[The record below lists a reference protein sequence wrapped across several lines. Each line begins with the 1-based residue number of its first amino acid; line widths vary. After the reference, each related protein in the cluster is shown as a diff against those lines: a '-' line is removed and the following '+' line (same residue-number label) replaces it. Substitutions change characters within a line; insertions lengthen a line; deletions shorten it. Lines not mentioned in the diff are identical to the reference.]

1 MMMKKIGFYL
11 TLGLLSAASFSNF
24 AQSDTEMA
32 ALKDLLDHRK
42 YRVLSAQIEQIP
54 NHQQQPELALLKA
67 KAMYLLKDT
76 EALDTWMVQ
85 LLKDNPTHAQLHY
98 IAALNKFNL
107 AQEAS
112 IFSAAGHAKDGLALI
127 KQAAA
132 LDPADLE
139 IQHALIGFYSGAPSI
154 AGGDEKEAQRLADAM
169 FAKDPVQGT
178 VAKATLL
185 LKDDDNVDSAKAMI
199 EQQLAAAPQNVDLLE
214 LKAAILASQD
224 QDKMAFE
231 LYQQAATLAEKPNDR
246 YASLYQIGRLAAAKQ
261 QDANKGIEALEQ
273 YISFYQD
280 SDDRQLHWA
289 KLRLAQIHFARKDFD
304 KANALVQQLRSEK
317 NEQEKFVDE
326 LKAFEKQL
334 KKVKT
339 S

>member
-1 MMMKKIGFYL
+1 MNKIGFYL
-11 TLGLLSAASFSNF
+11 TLGLFSAASFNNF
-24 AQSDTEMA
+24 AQTGPE
-32 ALKDLLDHRK
+32 LNPLQDLLDHHK
-42 YRVLSAQIEQIP
+42 YRALSAQVEQIP
-54 NHQQQPELALLKA
+54 DHQKSPELALFKA

-76 EALDTWMVQ
+76 EALDTWMTQ
-85 LLKDNPTHAQLHY
+85 LLKEHPTHAQLHF
-98 IAALNKFNL
+98 IGALNKFNL

-112 IFSAAGHAKDGLALI
+112 IFSAAGHAKDGLALM
-127 KQAAA
+127 KQAVA

-154 AGGDEKEAQRLADAM
+154 AGGDEEEAERLANAM

-185 LKDDDNVDSAKAMI
+185 LKDDDNVDKAQTMI
-199 EQQLAAAPQNVDLLE
+199 EQQLAAAPQDTDLLE
-214 LKAAILASQD
+214 LKAAILASKD
-224 QDKMAFE
+224 QDKLAFD
-231 LYQQAATLAEKPNDR
+231 LYQQAAELAKKTNDR
-246 YASLYQIGRLAAAKQ
+246 YSYLYQMGRLAAAKQ
-261 QDANKGIEALEQ
+261 QDAAKGIEALEQ
-273 YISFYQD
+273 YISYYQD

-289 KLRLAQIHFARKDFD
+289 KLRLAQIHFAQNNFD
-304 KANALVQQLRSEK
+304 KANALVQQLHSEK
-317 NEQEKFVDE
+317 NEQEKFVKE